1 MKQKTTAQDRRHAQR
16 RTSFFERGDGCV
28 GNNISDSPPEMN
40 GDRHHSLRGDVLENA
55 RNMTTE
61 WTRTVNVIVKGGCAT
76 QRWSVAFFV
85 FLGAT
90 SERIYTHRGELHA

>member
-28 GNNISDSPPEMN
+28 GNISDSPPEMN

-76 QRWSVAFFV
+76 QRWSVAFFL
-85 FLGAT
+85 FLGDT